1 MTTASIVRQAIA
13 QVSII
18 AAVRCRAPV
27 DTMLE
32 VGDALLA
39 TPLTVVAVSPGS
51 HQPWQTVA
59 ELRSRFGAN
68 MVVGA
73 GPLSTPV
80 QVETAIAAGAQ
91 FVICS
96 SFALPV
102 GSLCRRH
109 GVLYLPGVATAVAA
123 AQAERDGWR
132 QQVLFPPGR
141 AGVATLRR
149 LQLTCP
155 AARFLP
161 MGGVTVENLPDY
173 ALAGAAGAV
182 VRGAIG
188 ARAKWEMAAL
198 ITQMR
203 RVRAAWE
210 AGSFERSV

>member
-1 MTTASIVRQAIA
+1 MATASTVGQAIELMG
-13 QVSII
+13 II

-68 MVVGA
+68 MHVGA
-73 GPLSTPV
+73 GPLSTPA

-96 SFALPV
+96 SFASSV
-102 GSLCRRH
+102 GALCRRH
-109 GVLYLPGVATAVAA
+109 GVVYLPGVPTPVSA

-141 AGVATLRR
+141 DGAATLLR
-149 LQLTCP
+149 LQRACP

-161 MGGVTVENLPDY
+161 MGGVTVENLPGY
-173 ALAGAAGAV
+173 AQAGAAGAV
-182 VRGAIG
+182 VRGVIG

-210 AGSFERSV
+210 AGLSERSV

>member
-1 MTTASIVRQAIA
+1 MATASTVRQAIE
-13 QVSII
+13 QVGIV

-73 GPLSTPV
+73 GPLSTLV
-80 QVETAIAAGAQ
+80 QVETAIAAGAE
-91 FVICS
+91 FVICA

-109 GVLYLPGVATAVAA
+109 GVLYLPGVATPVAA

-141 AGVATLRR
+141 DGVATLRR
-149 LQLTCP
+149 LQRACP

-161 MGGVTVENLPDY
+161 MGGVTVENLPHY
-173 ALAGAAGAV
+173 AQAGAAGAI
-182 VRGAIG
+182 VRGVIG

-210 AGSFERSV
+210 AGLAERGA

>member
-1 MTTASIVRQAIA
+1 MTTASTIRQAIE
-13 QVSII
+13 QVGII

-73 GPLSTPV
+73 GVLSTPA
-80 QVETAIAAGAQ
+80 QVEKAIAAGAQ

-96 SFALPV
+96 SFVSRIGA
-102 GSLCRRH
+102 LCRHH
-109 GVLYLPGVATAVAA
+109 GVLYLPGVATPVAA
-123 AQAERDGWR
+123 ASAERDGWR

-141 AGVATLRR
+141 DGVAMLQC
-149 LQLTCP
+149 LQLACP

-161 MGGVTVENLPDY
+161 MGGVTVENLPGY
-173 ALAGAAGAV
+173 ARAGAAGAV
-182 VRGAIG
+182 VRGVIG

-210 AGSFERSV
+210 AGLSERSV